1 MNEQHRETLAPACWS
16 QVKPSLEQAERCFGR
31 CRGSAAGAG
40 VLGAS
45 LEKGR
50 RQEEGRKD
58 GLSSSACRPPT
69 CLLLVSA
76 QTNEE
81 EALPML

>member
-1 MNEQHRETLAPACWS
+1 MNEQHCETLAPACWS
-16 QVKPSLEQAERCFGR
+16 QVKSSLEQAERCFGR
-31 CRGSAAGAG
+31 CRGSAAGAS

-45 LEKGR
+45 LEKGG
-50 RQEEGRKD
+50 RQEEERKD
-58 GLSSSACRPPT
+58 GLSPSAHRPAT

-81 EALPML
+81 EALPVL